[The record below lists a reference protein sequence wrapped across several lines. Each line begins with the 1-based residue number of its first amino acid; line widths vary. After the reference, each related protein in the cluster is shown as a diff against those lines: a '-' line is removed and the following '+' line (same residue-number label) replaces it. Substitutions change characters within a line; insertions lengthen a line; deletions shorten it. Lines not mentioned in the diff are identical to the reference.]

1 MAEVSQTEFDDID
14 LKQKPNKGLSKVY
27 IQLFFVSLATI
38 VLSIITS
45 EQRPRFQMRV
55 R

>member
-1 MAEVSQTEFDDID
+1 MLENYE
-14 LKQKPNKGLSKVY
+14 LEQKPNKALAKVY
-27 IQLFFVSLATI
+27 CLLFSVSLATI